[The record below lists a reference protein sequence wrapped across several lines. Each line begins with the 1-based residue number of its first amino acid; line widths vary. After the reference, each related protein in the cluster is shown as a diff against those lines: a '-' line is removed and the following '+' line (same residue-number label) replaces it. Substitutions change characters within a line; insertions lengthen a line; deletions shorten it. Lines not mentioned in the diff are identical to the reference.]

1 MEIKIPFKTPTI
13 NHLYY
18 HRGNIKILTREARE
32 FKKEINEIVREL
44 LPFVCRNLNDGLKV
58 EVEIHENWLTKKGE
72 IKKKDISNREKFL
85 IDSIFDALNIDDKF
99 IFEQTMKKV
108 QSEKEFAIIKIQDR
122 AIEQRPSLQ
131 DFEKPRRKS

>member
-1 MEIKIPFKTPTI
+1 MKIKIPFKTPTC

-32 FKKEINEIVREL
+32 LKEEIKLIVYNS